1 MIEKHRETDTTPSV
15 TLGKT
20 EGLYDAHKIRMEAEM
35 FDTLDWSS
43 LGELILKHFVRDL
56 GWIY

>member
-35 FDTLDWSS
+35 FDTLD
-43 LGELILKHFVRDL
+43 
-56 GWIY
+56 